1 MTELPVVLLP
11 VGVDDDALD
20 ACLAALDAGTPA
32 GTRVWLADDGQSGP
46 RGYAIIE
53 RWIARTPLRADYTR
67 RPRSIGQ
74 VAHLD
79 EMLQACGDADVIVL
93 APDAIPAP
101 GWAVQLAAC
110 FARDAAIATATPWC
124 NAGEAAAWPRC
135 GEVMAIPAD
144 LGRVARAAASM
155 PPRHPELP
163 AAVDHAVILRGS
175 ARRKAGGLDAASYAS
190 WYAALIDLSLR
201 LSGLGWRN
209 ALCETAFVA
218 RGGEGG
224 PADGDLD
231 VLAARWPAWHAR
243 LANFLMHDPLAAMRE
258 ALSQREREVDAPAAQ
273 RDLFSAHDE
282 DGAGGADGVETG
294 VEPSAGDEG
303 SPGEA
308 PTDEPP
314 ASDEAGAVEASQR
327 AGGR

>member
-1 MTELPVVLLP
+1 MNEPPIVLLP

-32 GTRVWLADDGQSGP
+32 GTRVWLADDAQSGP

-79 EMLQACGDADVIVL
+79 EMLRACGDADGIVL

-101 GWAVQLAAC
+101 GWATQLVAC
-110 FARDAAIATATPWC
+110 FARDASIATATSWC

-135 GEVMAIPAD
+135 GEVMPIPAD
-144 LGRVARAAASM
+144 LDHVARAAASM

-163 AAVDHAVILRGS
+163 AAVDHAVMLRGS
-175 ARRKAGGLDAASYAS
+175 ARHKAGGLDTASYAS

-231 VLAARWPAWHAR
+231 ALAARWPAWHAR
-243 LANFLMHDPLAAMRE
+243 LANFLMHDPLAEMRE
-258 ALSQREREVDAPAAQ
+258 SLLRIERVIDAPQAQ
-273 RDLFSAHDE
+273 RDLFAAGHEATVDAGEPCATSRDVDADAAI
-282 DGAGGADGVETG
+282 GAPADNGC
-294 VEPSAGDEG
+294 D
-303 SPGEA
+303 GEA
-308 PTDEPP
+308 TT
-314 ASDEAGAVEASQR
+314 AATAAR
-327 AGGR
+327 AEKG